1 MKIVCWIPKVY
12 GGTGLYRIRMPH
24 ELLDCEVVFTDST
37 LYPDLLG
44 DILFV
49 SKAYFMAVMPELS
62 RLKKAGVKTIID
74 YDDYWVLPQDHILYP
89 HYKKNG
95 TTKILIDALREFDYV
110 TTTTELLAKEIRKI
124 NPKCEVFENA
134 INPVLEQFKPDY
146 QKSETNRVR
155 FGWIGG
161 HCHLPDIK
169 LLDAAPE
176 RLSATE
182 TNWEIYL
189 FGHDG
194 MKGSPYDQF
203 ADILSNHGK
212 TIDHLKVFRKAS
224 VETYTR
230 FYNIVD
236 ACLVPL
242 TDNKFNNLKSE
253 LKMVEAAFYKKAL
266 IVSDVYPYKKWITHK
281 NCLTCDNKT
290 DWVKNMKRC
299 MDKSLREDLGNR
311 LYEDLHEHFDLR
323 VLNKRREQFYN
334 SIC

>member
-1 MKIVCWIPKVY
+1 
-12 GGTGLYRIRMPH
+12 MPH
-24 ELLDCEVVFTDST
+24 ELLNDEVVFTNST
-37 LYPDLLG
+37 LYQDLLG

-49 SKAYFMAVMPELS
+49 SKAYFMAIMPELA

-95 TTKILIDALREFDYV
+95 TTKILVDALREFDYV
-110 TTTTELLAKEIRKI
+110 TTTTELLQKEIRKI

-134 INPVLEQFKPDY
+134 INPVLEQFKPEPS
-146 QKSETNRVR
+146 KSDKVR

-169 LLDAAPE
+169 LLEDTPE
-176 RLSATE
+176 RLMATE
-182 TNWEIYL
+182 KNWEIYL

-194 MKGSPYDQF
+194 RKNSPYDRF
-203 ADILSNHGK
+203 ADILCNHGK
-212 TIDHLKVFRKAS
+212 TLDHLKVFRMAS

-230 FYNIVD
+230 FYNLIDV
-236 ACLVPL
+236 CLVPL
-242 TDNKFNNLKSE
+242 VDNKFNNLKSE

-266 IVSDVYPYKKWITHK
+266 IVSNVYPYKKWAKAK

-290 DWVKNMKRC
+290 DWVKHMKRL

-311 LYEDLHEHFDLR
+311 LYEDLHERFDLR
-323 VLNKRREQFYN
+323 IVNKRREQFYE
-334 SIC
+334 SIV